1 MKNTH
6 LQHPEDTILT
16 GDLSILDWFEA
27 PSTLSVKMDGA
38 PAIVWGVNPETGKF
52 FVGTKSV
59 FNKVKIKINETHE
72 DIDNNHTG
80 NVATILHPV

>member
-38 PAIVWGVNPETGKF
+38 PAIVWGVNPATGKF

-59 FNKVKIKINETHE
+59 FNKVKIKINESHE

-80 NVATILHPV
+80 NVATILMR

>member
-1 MKNTH
+1 
-6 LQHPEDTILT
+6 
-16 GDLSILDWFEA
+16 
-27 PSTLSVKMDGA
+27 MDGA
-38 PAIVWGVNPETGKF
+38 PAIVWGTNPETGKF

-80 NVATILHPV
+80 NVATILHCLSRQPS